1 MISPALS
8 ASSQTVR
15 DSEYYFEDGSTVFLV
30 ENTLFKIQRSL
41 LALQSEVFRD
51 MFALPNQPNTPIST
65 CFNTEGMNDDNPI
78 VIPGIRAIQFRHLL
92 LYFYGTITDPAYRSL
107 VLDATDESKHNPDA
121 FVKYLH
127 IATLSHRFCFSSVEA
142 WALGQLN
149 RVLQSFVALAEADWT
164 DSNDL
169 LDALA
174 YSKLL
179 ADRETEHNVRNLIRF
194 YAYCLSIDANPD
206 SRYKDD
212 PEHLARL
219 YRHPL
224 LKQEDPA
231 LFGYVFCVVL
241 RAGHGSVVWTRLNR
255 DELSQLFAAVVHLTP
270 LPSTLPIK
278 WIRDTS
284 EVSEE
289 VDTQLRGECFDNCAQ
304 SLLEDFSGGFSH
316 SYLKSNLLYVGLIE
330 LTKVADQR
338 HLLER
343 KLRTA
348 ECTCAKQLLEVVDLK
363 INTLFGELAEKYHNF
378 LNRIP
383 VEPDA

>member
-1 MISPALS
+1 
-8 ASSQTVR
+8 
-15 DSEYYFEDGSTVFLV
+15 
-30 ENTLFKIQRSL
+30 
-41 LALQSEVFRD
+41 
-51 MFALPNQPNTPIST
+51 MFALPNQPNTATATS
-65 CFNTEGMNDDNPI
+65 FNIEGLSDDNPI
-78 VIPGIRAIQFRHLL
+78 VIPGVRAIQFQHLL

-121 FVKYLH
+121 FIKYLH

-149 RVLQSFVALAEADWT
+149 RVLQSPEALAEVDWT

-194 YAYCLSIDANPD
+194 YAYRLLFDADPD
-206 SRYKDD
+206 SRHKDD

-219 YRHPL
+219 YKHPL
-224 LKQEDPA
+224 LKEEDPA

-241 RAGHGSVVWTRLNR
+241 RAGHESVVWTRLNR

-270 LPSTLPIK
+270 LPSALPIK
-278 WIRDTS
+278 WIQDTS

-289 VDTQLRGECFDNCAQ
+289 VGTRLRDECFDNCAQ
-304 SLLEDFSGGFSH
+304 SLLKDFSSGFNH
-316 SYLKSNLLYVGLIE
+316 SFLNSDLLYVGLIE
-330 LTKVADQR
+330 LSEVAGQR
-338 HLLER
+338 HLLEK

-363 INTLFGELAEKYHNF
+363 INTLFEKLAKKYHNF

-383 VEPDA
+383 VQVEPDA